1 MLERLPCC
9 VLRWQATPFD
19 KHVPHVSPKLCT
31 KGALRSW
38 QQPAIRCRRQ
48 RSRSRWGITFVG
60 LQQPHMEDIMQT
72 GALRKLEAVRHLADA
87 LQHLEQTGVARA
99 KLPFGA
105 GLEGLGS
112 AVEQAQPYPI
122 PDGKLPVAVGRVVVF
137 LG

>member
-1 MLERLPCC
+1 M
-9 VLRWQATPFD
+9 
-19 KHVPHVSPKLCT
+19 
-31 KGALRSW
+31 
-38 QQPAIRCRRQ
+38 
-48 RSRSRWGITFVG
+48 GITFVG

-72 GALRKLEAVRHLADA
+72 GVIRKLEAVRHLADA
-87 LQHLEQTGVARA
+87 LQHLERTGVARA

-122 PDGKLPVAVGRVVVF
+122 LDGKHPVVVGCVVIF